1 MTAIPAGERR
11 AAPSEV
17 SAEALLELL
26 RSRRVVRDYAP
37 GPVDE
42 DHLRLILEAGT
53 WATSASNNRI
63 HRYLVVRDTS
73 RMKLVKAVAP
83 GIYSLPGAMIVI
95 CTDLRVVASAQLQL
109 DKDDSIWIDVGTA
122 AMNMMVAAHALGLGT
137 CPATSFS
144 KAGVE
149 VVLGLPAHA
158 RPEFILQVGRR
169 RDLAPRPAVPGSSD
183 ERRLARFVYWETYGP
198 TKPVDDDRSA

>member
-1 MTAIPAGERR
+1 MTVIPTSEGR

-17 SAEALLELL
+17 SAEELL
-26 RSRRVVRDYAP
+26 GLMRTRRVVRDYAP

-42 DHLRLILEAGT
+42 GQLRMILEAGT

-63 HRYLVVRDTS
+63 HRFLVVRDVG
-73 RMKLVKAVAP
+73 RMKLVKALAP

-95 CTDLRVVASAQLQL
+95 CTDLRVVASAQLQV
-109 DKDDSIWIDVGTA
+109 DKDESIWIDVGTA
-122 AMNMMVAAHALGLGT
+122 AMNMMNEAHALGLGT

-144 KAGVE
+144 RAGVE

-169 RDLAPRPAVPGSSD
+169 RDRAPLPAPPGSSN
-183 ERRLARFVYWETYGP
+183 ERRLADFVYWETYGP
-198 TKPVDDDRSA
+198 ARSGAAGS